1 MASSSS
7 FFGGNPTPVELAD
20 LDALVGQVEAN
31 AALVAE
37 GVADASQAALE
48 AAGHASNAAA
58 SSSAAG
64 ASRVAAEA
72 AAGDADSD
80 RDAAQTARTGAETAR
95 AGAETAKAAS
105 EGARDTTLA
114 YQNTTLTYR
123 NDAQGFRNEAE
134 GFKNSAAASAN
145 AAATFNPANFYTKT
159 EADGLLNFKAPLASP
174 AFTGAATFAVRP
186 TFAGQVPWDASNLP
200 TTTHGRSLANAADA
214 KASRV
219 LIAAPR
225 NYSGA
230 ITATNNMSIPSAES
244 GLFYNM
250 NLTGGVQIVNLP
262 STTGLPD
269 GFSVVV
275 RAGGLPSGYQT
286 AYVAAEVGKTI
297 TYRDFAS
304 RFFYLIGK
312 GETFRFTWIAGLN
325 LWLAECLVQPG
336 RVEMYRG
343 HSTAAYNGGVTSWTA
358 VPFNT
363 SSGDTAP
370 FSLGTHARVPVIG
383 VYDTTARVFF
393 FASAAAGTGYMVSG
407 ARGGSGIDT
416 SHAYDSQYLALGHS
430 SFVELGWCVTMNAG
444 EYSGAHLLMSDV
456 GVHYYVSNSV
466 QALRLVSR

>member
-159 EADGLLNFKAPLASP
+159 EADALLNFKAPLASP
-174 AFTGAATFAVRP
+174 AFTGTATFAARP
-186 TFAGQVPWDASNLP
+186 TFAGKVPWDASNLP

-219 LIAAPR
+219 LIGADR

-230 ITATNNMSIPSAES
+230 ITATNNMTFSNAES

-250 NLTGGVQIVNLP
+250 SLTGGVQIVNLP

-269 GFSVVV
+269 GFSVVA
-275 RAGGLPSGYQT
+275 RATGLPSGYQT

-325 LWLAECLVQPG
+325 LWLSECLVQPG
-336 RVEMYRG
+336 RVEFSRG
-343 HSTAAYNGGVTSWTA
+343 HSTAAYTPAPTSWTA
-358 VPFNT
+358 LPFNT
-363 SSGDTAP
+363 SSGETAP
-370 FSLGTHARVPVIG
+370 FSLGAFAQIPIIGTFDASFRV
-383 VYDTTARVFF
+383 YY
-393 FASAAAGTGYMVSG
+393 FAPTAAGEGYLTSG
-407 ARGGSGIDT
+407 ARNGSGIDT
-416 SHAYDSQYLALGHS
+416 AFSYS
-430 SFVELGWCVTMNAG
+430 SNTFAPGYTGFVSIGWSAVYHAG
-444 EYSGAHLLMSDV
+444 EYCGASILASTSTLS
-456 GVHYYVSNSV
+456 YYISNSYGNI
-466 QALRLVSR
+466 RLVSR